1 MFEITC
7 WNSCNS
13 SFPSKLPSSIF
24 AATILP
30 PINDESFILDIFS
43 RVGGTIGLFGGIGG
57 GTPRLMAGMA
67 GFFFIVG
74 CDMVA
79 VATLVIGEFIACDE
93 FVPDVGTA
101 DALDSFLG
109 AT

>member
-1 MFEITC
+1 MLPLINDASFMFEM
-7 WNSCNS
+7 
-13 SFPSKLPSSIF
+13 
-24 AATILP
+24 
-30 PINDESFILDIFS
+30 FS

-79 VATLVIGEFIACDE
+79 VATLGTGEFIACV

-101 DALDSFLG
+101 DAFDSFLG
-109 AT
+109 ATYIVDWRVIHA

>member
-1 MFEITC
+1 M
-7 WNSCNS
+7 
-13 SFPSKLPSSIF
+13 IF
-24 AATILP
+24 
-30 PINDESFILDIFS
+30 DIFS
-43 RVGGTIGLFGGIGG
+43 RVGGTTGLLGGMGG

-79 VATLVIGEFIACDE
+79 VATLGIAEFIACDE
-93 FVPDVGTA
+93 FVPDVGAA